1 MKSMSQNFALNENK
15 QTTEFNE
22 AITSLVEDH
31 KTKIQNSG
39 KRWQKI
45 RKRWSCAQRTQHNLK
60 KSVLKYNLGNMLNY
74 KDKNLSAQLLKY
86 CHLKRWQKL
95 GFLNLHNNT

>member
-31 KTKIQNSG
+31 KTKLQNSG

-45 RKRWSCAQRTQHNLK
+45 RKRWSCAQKTQHNLK

-86 CHLKRWQKL
+86 CHLKR
-95 GFLNLHNNT
+95 